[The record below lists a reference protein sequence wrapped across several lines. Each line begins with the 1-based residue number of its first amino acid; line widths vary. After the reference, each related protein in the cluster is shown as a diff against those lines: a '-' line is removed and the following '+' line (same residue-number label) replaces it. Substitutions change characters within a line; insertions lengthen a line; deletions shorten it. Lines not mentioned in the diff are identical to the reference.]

1 MYQVRRSK
9 SKSWYSKETWLTVQ
23 GDIQRMLNKQELLPI
38 DREQC
43 LTGENKPGSSASSLL
58 RGKTRTR
65 KNWSCILSNLKTKG
79 KSFLCINLE
88 KHLT

>member
-38 DREQC
+38 DPEQC

-58 RGKTRTR
+58 HGKTRTR

-79 KSFLCINLE
+79 KKFLCINLE
-88 KHLT
+88 EHLT